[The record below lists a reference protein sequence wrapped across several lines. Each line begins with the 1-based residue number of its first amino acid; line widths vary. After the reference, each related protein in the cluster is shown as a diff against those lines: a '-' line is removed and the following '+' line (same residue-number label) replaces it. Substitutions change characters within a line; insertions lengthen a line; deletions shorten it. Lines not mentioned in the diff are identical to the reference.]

1 MSDSRKENLFATLA
15 ARQNPPPTVQGD
27 VQAPATEELPPC
39 PTATVPAPAASK
51 KGRGSRKKPE
61 SPKGKRGNP
70 AYCQANAY
78 VPKTLRRA
86 VDKALLDI
94 EGVDYSTLIT
104 DLLRK
109 WLKSRGASE

>member
-1 MSDSRKENLFATLA
+1 MSNKNQESRK
-15 ARQNPPPTVQGD
+15 Q
-27 VQAPATEELPPC
+27 
-39 PTATVPAPAASK
+39 
-51 KGRGSRKKPE
+51 PE

-86 VDKALLDI
+86 VEKALLDL

-109 WLKSRGASE
+109 WLKARGVSEYLRIQIAGYSNTHLVN

>member
-1 MSDSRKENLFATLA
+1 MSLSRKENLFATLA
-15 ARQNPPPTVQGD
+15 ARQNPPPAVQEDFQTPGTEGPRPS
-27 VQAPATEELPPC
+27 PATTGPD
-39 PTATVPAPAASK
+39 PTMSNK
-51 KGRGSRKKPE
+51 NHESRKKPE

-86 VDKALLDI
+86 VEKALLDL

-104 DLLRK
+104 ELLRK
-109 WLKSRGASE
+109 WLKSRGVSE